1 MVSINKIKI
10 LIVGLTSILALTNFN
25 ESEFQ
30 KDIIKTAFAA
40 KF

>member
-1 MVSINKIKI
+1 MVSINKLKI

-25 ESEFQ
+25 GSELQ
-30 KDIIKTAFAA
+30 KEIIKTAFGN